1 MKMSSKTLRVAVAAL
16 AVAGLSVGTLS
27 TGASAATTKTFNVW
41 WYEKGTAMATT
52 WAAALKELGKAH
64 PDVKINFQLKTWD
77 QIQKGGNAILDSN
90 KAPDLA
96 EWNKGNATAGT
107 ASQAGLLTDLAK
119 YSKKYGWDKTLPSS
133 AALYGQ
139 YTDGIMGSGKLYG
152 VPSYGEYVSIF
163 YNKDIFAANGVS
175 VPTTMA
181 QLEAA
186 MEKFK
191 AKGIVPMQ
199 LGGAGYQIVHLTYAL
214 TVAEADQ
221 AWVSCFQ
228 LFKCKSGST
237 SFTSG
242 PVKAGIDRTAK
253 WAKAGYFEPN
263 VSGVSPDDAV
273 AAFQKGDAAMVMGGS
288 WLDQGM
294 YDNVKS
300 FKYGKFLVP
309 GKLSVGSAG
318 NLLVIPSRSKNKDL
332 AAEFINLI
340 LSKKYQNMLGNEGGL
355 PLLADP
361 NAITNPPAKLTGT
374 EFVKAVKANALAMYP
389 DWPVAGYYEVLLAAG
404 TKMLA
409 DGDSA
414 AYLKTVGDFY
424 NQNKP

>member
-1 MKMSSKTLRVAVAAL
+1 MKITKKNGLRFAAVAA
-16 AVAGLSVGTLS
+16 AAIMATTTGLS
-27 TGASAATTKTFNVW
+27 SAPAATKTFNVW
-41 WYEKGTAMATT
+41 WYEKDTAMATT
-52 WAAALKELGKAH
+52 WAAALKELGKKH
-64 PDVKINFQLKTWD
+64 PDVKINFELKTWD

-90 KAPDLA
+90 KAPDLS

-107 ASQAGLLTDLAK
+107 ASAAGLLQDLSA
-119 YSKKYGWDKTLPSS
+119 YEKKYGWDKTLPSS
-133 AALYGQ
+133 ASLYGR
-139 YTDGIMGSGKLYG
+139 YTKGIMGTGKLYG

-163 YNKDIFAANGVS
+163 YNKDLFAKNNVK

-181 QLEAA
+181 ELEKA
-186 MEKFK
+186 MATFK
-191 AKGIVPMQ
+191 AAGVVPMQ

-228 LFKCKSGST
+228 IFKCKSGST

-242 PVKAGIDRTAK
+242 PVKAGIERTAK

-294 YDNVKS
+294 YDNVKA

-332 AAEFINLI
+332 AAEFINMI

-374 EFVKAVKANALAMYP
+374 EFTKAVKANALAMYP
-389 DWPVAGYYEVLLAAG
+389 DWPVAGYYEILLAAG
-404 TKMLA
+404 TKLLA

-424 NQNKP
+424 NNNK

>member
-1 MKMSSKTLRVAVAAL
+1 MKLTTKKLIAVAASAML
-16 AVAGLSVGTLS
+16 VAPVAATS
-27 TGASAATTKTFNVW
+27 ASAAPSGTFNVW

-52 WAAALKELGKAH
+52 WAAALKELGKKY
-64 PDVKINFQLKTWD
+64 PNVKINFQLKTWD

-90 KAPDLA
+90 KAPDIS

-107 ASQAGLLTDLAK
+107 ASQAGLLTDLAP
-119 YSKKYGWDKTLPSS
+119 YSKKYGWDKLLPSS

-163 YNKDIFAANGVS
+163 YNKDLFAKHGVK

-181 QLEAA
+181 ELESA
-186 MEKFK
+186 MATFK
-191 AKGIVPMQ
+191 SKGVIPMQ

-228 LFKCKSGST
+228 LFKCKSGSA

-242 PVKAGIDRTAK
+242 PAKTGIDRVAK
-253 WAKAGYFEPN
+253 WTKAGYFEPN

-273 AAFQKGDAAMVMGGS
+273 LAFQKGDGAMVMGGS

-294 YDNVKS
+294 WDNVKA

-318 NLLVIPSRSKNKDL
+318 NLLVIPSRSKQKDL
-332 AAEFINLI
+332 AAEFINMI

-355 PLLADP
+355 PLLADS
-361 NAITNPPAKLTGT
+361 NAITNPPAKLTGA

-404 TKMLA
+404 TKLLS
-409 DGDSA
+409 DGDAA
-414 AYLKTVGDFY
+414 AYLKTAGDFY

>member
-1 MKMSSKTLRVAVAAL
+1 MKLTTKKLIAVAASAML
-16 AVAGLSVGTLS
+16 VAPVAATS
-27 TGASAATTKTFNVW
+27 ASAAPSGTFNVW

-52 WAAALKELGKAH
+52 WAAALKELGKKY
-64 PDVKINFQLKTWD
+64 PKVKINFQLKTWD

-90 KAPDLA
+90 KAPDIS

-107 ASQAGLLTDLAK
+107 ASQAGLLTDLAP
-119 YSKKYGWDKTLPSS
+119 YSKKYGWDKLLPSS

-163 YNKDIFAANGVS
+163 YNKDLFAKYGVK

-181 QLEAA
+181 ELESA
-186 MEKFK
+186 MATFK
-191 AKGIVPMQ
+191 SKGVIPMQ

-228 LFKCKSGST
+228 LFKCKSGSA

-242 PVKAGIDRTAK
+242 PAKTGIDRVAK
-253 WAKAGYFEPN
+253 WVKAGYFEPN

-273 AAFQKGDAAMVMGGS
+273 LAFQKGDGAMVMGGS

-294 YDNVKS
+294 WDNVKA

-318 NLLVIPSRSKNKDL
+318 NLLVIPSRSKQKDL
-332 AAEFINLI
+332 AAEFINMI

-355 PLLADP
+355 PLLADS
-361 NAITNPPAKLTGT
+361 NAITNPPAKLTGA

-404 TKMLA
+404 TKLLS
-409 DGDSA
+409 DGDAA
-414 AYLKTVGDFY
+414 AYLKTAGDFY